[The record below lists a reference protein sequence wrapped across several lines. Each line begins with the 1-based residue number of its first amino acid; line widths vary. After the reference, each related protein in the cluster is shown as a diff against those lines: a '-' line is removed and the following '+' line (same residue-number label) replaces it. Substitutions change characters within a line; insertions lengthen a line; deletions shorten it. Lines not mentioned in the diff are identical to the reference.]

1 MSSELTPI
9 EMIDNNNNNNNNI
22 YIVNQVKEGPHCI
35 YERSFS
41 SRRYDGIIMLSAPL
55 YF

>member
-9 EMIDNNNNNNNNI
+9 EMIDNNNNNI

-35 YERSFS
+35 YERSFR